1 MSQDLVLANLKK
13 RSQLLQA
20 MRSFFEERQFIEVET
35 PLLASEVIPE
45 LHIEPVCVGQGESSK
60 WLQASP
66 ELHMKRLVAAG
77 MEAIY
82 QITRSFRG
90 HERGPLHNPEFTIL
104 EWYRVGDD
112 LHAGMDLLD
121 CFCQTVTHT
130 APAIRTTYAE
140 AFRRAIGLCPHT
152 ATIDELAAKAHELE
166 LSVPQTLPRED
177 RDEWLNLFLAK
188 CIEPRLGGDTPEILY
203 DYPASQAALAKTVK
217 REDGSLVAER
227 FELYWKGIELA
238 NGYHELTDA
247 AELRRRLT
255 EVNTRRVE
263 SGRETLPLPESLLQD
278 MTGELPACAGCAL
291 GVDRL
296 LMVVL
301 GETSI
306 DRVRAFVEN
315 EE

>member
-1 MSQDLVLANLKK
+1 MNNNLVLDNLKK

-20 MRSFFEERQFIEVET
+20 IRRFFEEQGFIEVET
-35 PLLASEVIPE
+35 PLLTTEVIPE
-45 LHIEPVCVGQGESSK
+45 LHIEPVCVEQEERSK

-77 MEAIY
+77 MEAIF
-82 QITRSFRG
+82 QMTRSFRG

-112 LHAGMDLLD
+112 LQAGMELLNS
-121 CFCQTVTHT
+121 FFRNIAQT
-130 APAIRTTYAE
+130 APAKKTTYAE
-140 AFRRAIGLCPHT
+140 AFRREIGLCPHA

-166 LSVPQTLPRED
+166 LSVPETLPRED

-188 CIEPRLGGDTPEILY
+188 CIEPQLGRDSPEILY
-203 DYPASQAALAKTVK
+203 DYPASQSALSKTVR
-217 REDGSLVAER
+217 REDGSGVAER
-227 FELYWKGIELA
+227 FELYWKGVELA

-278 MTGELPACAGCAL
+278 MIRGLPACSGCAL

-306 DRVRAFVEN
+306 DRVRAFVKN
-315 EE
+315 